1 MTQNRRTFLRALG
14 AGSIGTAAVSG
25 PAVGQ
30 SSEITVE
37 GGGSDIWNDADEFH
51 YYFTDVGAN
60 FDAAVRVDSVED
72 TDEYAKAGLMLRE
85 SLDADAKNVMAR
97 TTPDHTTLQWRPTA
111 GGDSTSLTS
120 DAGEGESELDGGT
133 IDAAWQRLVR
143 NGDTIRAYAS
153 EDGTNWTLVA
163 ELSLSFGESAFLGL
177 AVTSHNTGTLCEA
190 TFSNLAGVAPVESRD
205 VGDVDVAGSAS
216 GRSSGE
222 TGPLIVTGSATDVT
236 SSSATVSS
244 TVSSLGGASSV
255 TVAVEYRESGGSWT
269 TSAPDTVTEP
279 GAVDVALTG
288 LSPETDYEYRAVAE
302 ASDGGSDSGAIASF
316 TTPEVDTNPSVTT
329 GAVVD
334 TASSSATL
342 SGTLEALGGQAAEA
356 LVSFE
361 YRETGAEAWNASG
374 GRSLSEPG
382 EFETTIYGL
391 ASETE
396 YEFRA
401 IVEADDGDTDA
412 GSTAT
417 FSTTAA
423 TGTGGGSH
431 FDLEDGF
438 ADADWFD
445 DSVEVIKV
453 GADFDEIEAA
463 FTKDSKRLIV
473 FEESGVIDL
482 AGADLSI
489 TYGDCWV
496 AGQTAPSPGI
506 TFINGMVQVEQ
517 DNTVVEHIRVL
528 RGDRS
533 GGEGTDPMN
542 SRDGANNVI
551 FNHCSVFW
559 GRDENMS
566 IGYDS
571 TDTTIANCMIA
582 EGLEDPEENSNGT
595 LVGDGADNVAILG
608 TIYAKNNDRNPRLK
622 SGTRTV
628 VVNGL
633 NFYHDKAI
641 WIDDG
646 AEAAVVGNAYIHR
659 FSFRDPLVFGD
670 GSVYMDDN
678 YVADPPLDGRPFS
691 DVGTSLDSP
700 PLWPSGLEA
709 LPAGDV
715 ESHNKTFAGAR
726 PADRISQEEKIVQQI
741 TDRWGSLD
749 VDPNEEN
756 AGLSDIPDSVAE
768 AGGYPDHGGTTHTLE
783 VPDSGLREWL
793 EGWAVAVEEGGSPP

>member
-1 MTQNRRTFLRALG
+1 MFLRALG
-14 AGSIGTAAVSG
+14 AGSIGTAIVSG

-60 FDAAVRVDSVED
+60 FDAAVRVDSVAD

-120 DAGEGESELDGGT
+120 DVGEDESELEGGT

-143 NGDTIRAYAS
+143 NGDTVRAYAS
-153 EDGTNWTLVA
+153 EDGTNWTLMA
-163 ELSLSFGESAFLGL
+163 ELSLSFGESAFLGV
-177 AVTSHNTGTLCEA
+177 AVTSHNSGTLCEA
-190 TFSNLAGVAPVESRD
+190 TFSNLGGVAPVESQD
-205 VGDVDVAGSAS
+205 IGDVDVAGSAS

-222 TGPLIVTGSATDVT
+222 TDPLIVTGSATDVT

-255 TVAVEYRESGGSWT
+255 TVGVEYRESGGSWT
-269 TSAPDTVTEP
+269 TAATETVTEP
-279 GAVDVALTG
+279 GAVDLDLTG

-302 ASDGGSDSGAIASF
+302 ASDGASDSGAVATF
-316 TTPEVDTNPSVTT
+316 ATPEVDTGPSVTT

-334 TASSSATL
+334 TDSSSATL
-342 SGTLEALGGQAAEA
+342 SGTLEALGGQATEA

-361 YRETGAEAWNASG
+361 YHETEADEWDTSG

-391 ASETE
+391 ASETD

-401 IVEADDGDTDA
+401 VVEADDGDTDA

-417 FSTTAA
+417 FSTAAA
-423 TGTGGGSH
+423 TGTDGGSY

-438 ADADWFD
+438 ADVDWFD
-445 DSVEVIKV
+445 DSVEVIEV
-453 GADFDEIEAA
+453 GANFDEIEAA

-482 AGADLSI
+482 EGADLSI

-517 DNTVVEHIRVL
+517 DNTVVEHVRVL

-542 SRDGANNVI
+542 SRDGADNVI

-566 IGYDS
+566 VGYDS

-641 WIDDG
+641 WIDDS
-646 AEAAVVGNAYIHR
+646 AEASVVGNAYIHR

-691 DVGTSLDSP
+691 NVGTELDSP

-726 PADRISQEEKIVQQI
+726 PADRIYQEEKIVQQI
-741 TDRWGSLD
+741 SDRWGSLD

-756 AGLSDIPDSVAE
+756 AGLSDIPDSAAE

-783 VPDSGLREWL
+783 VPDSDLREWL
-793 EGWAVAVEEGGSPP
+793 EGWAAAAEEGGSPP

>member
-1 MTQNRRTFLRALG
+1 MTHNRRTFIRALG
-14 AGSIGTAAVSG
+14 AGSIGTTVVSG
-25 PAVGQ
+25 TAVGQ
-30 SSEITVE
+30 TSEITVE

-60 FDAAVRVDSVED
+60 FDAAVRVDNVEN

-85 SLDADAKNVMAR
+85 SLDADAKNVMTR

-120 DAGEGESELDGGT
+120 DAGEGESEINGGT

-143 NGDTIRAYAS
+143 NGNTIRAFAS
-153 EDGTNWTLVA
+153 EDGTNWTLMA

-177 AVTSHNTGTLCEA
+177 AVTSHSAGTLCEA
-190 TFSNLAGVAPVESRD
+190 RFSNLGGVAPVESRD
-205 VGDVDVAGSAS
+205 VGDVDVTGSAS
-216 GRSSGE
+216 GSSSGD
-222 TGPLIVTGSATDVT
+222 TGPLIVTGSATNIT

-244 TVSSLGGASSV
+244 TVYSLGGASS
-255 TVAVEYRESGGSWT
+255 ADAAIEYREEGGSWA
-269 TSAPDTVTEP
+269 TSATETVTEP
-279 GAVDVALTG
+279 DAVDVDLTG

-302 ASDGGSDSGAIASF
+302 ASDGESDEGAVVSF
-316 TTPEVDTNPSVTT
+316 ATPEVDTGPSVAT
-329 GAVVD
+329 GAAVD

-342 SGTLEALGGQAAEA
+342 SGTLEAVGGQATEA

-361 YRETGAEAWNASG
+361 YRETGAEEWNASG
-374 GRSLSEPG
+374 SRTLAEAG

-391 ASETE
+391 EPETE

-401 IVEADDGDTDA
+401 VVDADDGDTDA
-412 GSTAT
+412 GSVST

-423 TGTGGGSH
+423 TGTDGGSH

-438 ADADWFD
+438 ADVDWFD
-445 DSVEVIKV
+445 DDAEVITV

-473 FEESGVIDL
+473 FEESGVVDL
-482 AGADLSI
+482 EGADLSI

-566 IGYDS
+566 VGYDS

-622 SGTRTV
+622 SDTRTV

-633 NFYHDKAI
+633 NYYFDKAI
-641 WIDDG
+641 WIDGG
-646 AEAAVVGNAYIHR
+646 AEASVVGNAYIHR
-659 FSFRDPLVFGD
+659 FSFRDPIVFGD
-670 GSVYMDDN
+670 GSVHMDDN
-678 YVADPPLDGRPFS
+678 YVADPPLDGRPFAG
-691 DVGTSLDSP
+691 VGTELDSP

-726 PADRISQEEKIVQQI
+726 PADRIDQEEKIVDQI
-741 TDRWGSLD
+741 TERWGSLD
-749 VDPNEEN
+749 VDPNEDN
-756 AGLSDIPDSVAE
+756 AGLSDIPDSAEE
-768 AGGYPDHGGTTHTLE
+768 AGGYPDHGGTTHTLD
-783 VPDSGLREWL
+783 VPDSGLRAWL
-793 EGWAVAVEEGGSPP
+793 EEWARAVEAGN

>member
-1 MTQNRRTFLRALG
+1 MTHNRRTFIRALG
-14 AGSIGTAAVSG
+14 AGSIGTAVVSST
-25 PAVGQ
+25 AVGQ
-30 SSEITVE
+30 TSEITVE

-60 FDAAVRVDSVED
+60 FDATVRVDTVED

-85 SLDADAKNVMAR
+85 SLDADAKNVMTR

-120 DAGEGESELDGGT
+120 DAGEDESEIDGGT

-153 EDGTNWTLVA
+153 ADGTNWTLMA

-177 AVTSHNTGTLCEA
+177 AVTSHNAGTLCEA
-190 TFSNLAGVAPVESRD
+190 MFSNLGGVAPVESRD

-216 GRSSGE
+216 GSSSGDTE
-222 TGPLIVTGSATDVT
+222 PLIVTGSATNIT

-244 TVSSLGGASSV
+244 TVYSLGGASS
-255 TVAVEYRESGGSWT
+255 ADIAIEYREEGRSWAI
-269 TSAPDTVTEP
+269 SATETVTEP
-279 GAVDVALTG
+279 GAVDVGLTG
-288 LSPETDYEYRAVAE
+288 LSPETDYEYRAVAA
-302 ASDGGSDSGAIASF
+302 ASDGESDDGTVSSF
-316 TTPEVDTNPSVTT
+316 ATPQTDTDPTVTT
-329 GAVVD
+329 GTVVD
-334 TASSSATL
+334 TDSSSATL
-342 SGTLEALGGQAAEA
+342 SSTLEAVGGQAETA

-361 YRETGAEAWNASG
+361 YRETGQETWQESG
-374 GRSLSEPG
+374 GQTLSEPG

-391 ASETE
+391 SPETD

-401 IVEADDGDTDA
+401 VVDADDGDTA
-412 GSTAT
+412 TGSTAT
-417 FSTTAA
+417 FSTT
-423 TGTGGGSH
+423 TGTEDGGSH
-431 FDLEDGF
+431 FGLEDGF
-438 ADADWFD
+438 ANVDWFD
-445 DSVEVIKV
+445 DDVQVIKI
-453 GADFDEIEAA
+453 EEAA
-463 FTKDSKRLIV
+463 LEPIQEAFTTEGPRLIV
-473 FEESGVIDL
+473 FEESGVVDL
-482 AGADLSI
+482 EGADLSI

-566 IGYDS
+566 VGYDS

-595 LVGDGADNVAILG
+595 LVGNGADNVAILG
-608 TIYAKNNDRNPRLK
+608 TVYAKNNDRNPRLK
-622 SGTRTV
+622 EGSRTV

-633 NFYHDKAI
+633 NYYHDKAI

-646 AEAAVVGNAYIHR
+646 AEASVVGNAYIHR

-670 GSVYMDDN
+670 GSVHMDDN
-678 YVADPPLDGRPFS
+678 YVADPPLDGRPFA
-691 DVGTSLDSP
+691 DVGTELDSP

-726 PADRISQEEKIVQQI
+726 PADRIDQEEKIVDQI
-741 TDRWGSLD
+741 TERWGSLD
-749 VDPNEEN
+749 VDPNEDN
-756 AGLSDIPDSVAE
+756 AGFSDIPDSAEE
-768 AGGYPDHGGTTHTLE
+768 AGGYPDHGGTTHTLD
-783 VPDSGLREWL
+783 VPDSGLRAWL
-793 EGWAVAVEEGGSPP
+793 EEWARVVEAGN

>member
-1 MTQNRRTFLRALG
+1 M
-14 AGSIGTAAVSG
+14 SG

>member
-1 MTQNRRTFLRALG
+1 M
-14 AGSIGTAAVSG
+14 SG
-25 PAVGQ
+25 PVIGQ

-51 YYFTDVGAN
+51 YYFTDVGVN

-111 GGDSTSLTS
+111 GGESTSLTS
-120 DAGEGESELDGGT
+120 DAGEDESELDGGT

-143 NGDTIRAYAS
+143 TDDTIRAYAS
-153 EDGTNWTLVA
+153 EDGTNWTLMA

-190 TFSNLAGVAPVESRD
+190 TFSSLSGVGPVESQD
-205 VGDVDVAGSAS
+205 VGDVDVPGSAS
-216 GRSSGE
+216 GSSSGE
-222 TGPLIVTGSATDVT
+222 TGPLIITGSATDIT
-236 SSSATVSS
+236 SSSATLSS
-244 TVSSLGGASSV
+244 SLPSLGGAAS
-255 TVAVEYRESGGSWT
+255 ADIGIEYRESGGSWT
-269 TSAPDTVTEP
+269 MSTTETVTEP
-279 GAVDVALTG
+279 GAVDVDLTG

-302 ASDGGSDSGAIASF
+302 ASDGESDDGTIVSF
-316 TTPEVDTNPSVTT
+316 TTLEEDTDPSVTT
-329 GAVVD
+329 GTAVD

-342 SGTLEALGGQAAEA
+342 SGTLEAIGGQADEA
-356 LVSFE
+356 LISFE
-361 YRETGAEAWNASG
+361 YRETGGDDWQESG
-374 GRSLSEPG
+374 SRTLSEPG

-391 ASETE
+391 SPETDYE
-396 YEFRA
+396 YRA
-401 IVEADDGDTDA
+401 VVEAADGDTDT

-417 FSTTAA
+417 FSTTV
-423 TGTGGGSH
+423 GTGADGGSH

-438 ADADWFD
+438 ADVDWFD
-445 DSVEVIKV
+445 DDVQVITITELDA
-453 GADFDEIEAA
+453 GTIEDA
-463 FTKDSKRLIV
+463 FQTEGPRLIV
-473 FEESGVIDL
+473 FEVSGVL
-482 AGADLSI
+482 NLENQELEI
-489 TYGDCWV
+489 TEPYCWV
-496 AGQTAPSPGI
+496 AGQTAPSPGV
-506 TFINGMVQVEQ
+506 TFTNGFVQA
-517 DNTVVEHIRVL
+517 DASNVVLEHVRVF
-528 RGDRS
+528 RGDES

-542 SRDGANNVI
+542 SADGTENVI
-551 FNHCSVFW
+551 FNHCTAFW
-559 GRDENMS
+559 GRDENLS
-566 IGYDS
+566 VGYDS

-622 SGTRTV
+622 SDTRTV

-641 WIDDG
+641 WIDDS

-659 FSFRDPLVFGD
+659 FSFRDPIVFGD
-670 GSVYMDDN
+670 GSVYMADN

-691 DVGTSLDSP
+691 DVATELDSP

-726 PADRISQEEKIVQQI
+726 PADRIYQEEKVVSQI

-749 VDPNEEN
+749 VDPNEDN
-756 AGLSDIPDSVAE
+756 AGFSDIPDSAAE

-783 VPDSGLREWL
+783 VPDSGLRAWL
-793 EGWAVAVEEGGSPP
+793 EDWAQVVETGQ